1 MDKGTILREKIHKIL
16 YEVCKYNKSIDNLY
30 IKYNLNKLSLSD
42 RKFVNNVCMNSMR
55 YSIHSKK
62 ILKLF
67 VKKKQGLNE
76 NILFSSAVAQIVF
89 LDFKEYAVINSTV
102 DIAKKLKIY
111 HGFVNA
117 VLKKIAV
124 QKNKLKNIK
133 LNFSDL
139 PTWFTNEVSGISNND
154 EKGFLNSFIKEP
166 DIHLV
171 FKSEND
177 LKRLKEKIIHTSK
190 TSGFLYEKKKIEEVS
205 NYKSGNW
212 WVQDFS
218 SSLPLNFIDKNFI
231 DEPCIDLCAA
241 PGGKSFQV
249 LSKNINISLNDKSR
263 RRLKILSS
271 NLKRLNYNP
280 KITNFDTKDIEDKLK
295 YKFLILDA
303 PCSAVGT
310 IRRNPEIFF
319 RLNKP
324 KFSELIN
331 LQSKMLDKAAKI
343 LEKNG
348 LILYMV
354 CSFLEIET
362 TKQITNFLKRN
373 VNFSIHKFIMNNE
386 ISYYKKFIKDNFMIT
401 LPTEIKGYNIDG
413 YFAVYLKRDK

>member
-30 IKYNLNKLSLSD
+30 IKYNLNKLSLRD

-55 YSIHSKK
+55 YSIHAKK

-76 NILFSSAVAQIVF
+76 NVLFSSAVAQIVF

-205 NYKSGNW
+205 NYKNGNW

-324 KFSELIN
+324 KISELIN
-331 LQSKMLDKAAKI
+331 LQSKMLDKAAQI

-362 TKQITNFLKRN
+362 TKQISNFLKRN